1 MEKRHS
7 APHIV
12 GNVATLSVMGRRAQ
26 VRRHPHTAVAASA
39 RGGFQKLR
47 FQEMLE
53 QQLLG

>member
-12 GNVATLSVMGRRAQ
+12 GNVATLSVMGRRAH
-26 VRRHPHTAVAASA
+26 VRRHPHTAVTASA